1 MYIQEFKMTV
11 DNKDKRNLRFIFL
24 DIKYTKE
31 DNVRTTIKVILK
43 IIILPFLNKHEI
55 INK

>member
-1 MYIQEFKMTV
+1 MYIQELKMTV

-31 DNVRTTIKVILK
+31 DNVRTTIKAILK
-43 IIILPFLNKHEI
+43 IIILPFLNYAWN
-55 INK
+55 NK